1 MSDRVFGEIPEV
13 SVGTVFANR
22 EELSHS
28 GVHRP
33 TQAGISGAQD
43 EGADSIVLSGGY
55 EDDKDYGDEIIYT
68 GKGGQDPVSRKQ
80 VADQTLT
87 GQNMALAVS
96 CQEGL
101 PVRVVRGTSHRSP
114 FSPRSGYRYEGLYIV
129 ERFWREKGAAGLTV
143 WRFNLIKQSEQS
155 VSTEEHRQLTISSGN
170 ATPERIHRVAGPSDR
185 PRYPFEWSDQNH
197 LRL

>member
-1 MSDRVFGEIPEV
+1 MSDRIFGEIPGV

-101 PVRVVRGTSHRSP
+101 PVRVVRGAKSP
-114 FSPRSGYRYEGLYIV
+114 FAL
-129 ERFWREKGAAGLTV
+129 L
-143 WRFNLIKQSEQS
+143 
-155 VSTEEHRQLTISSGN
+155 SS
-170 ATPERIHRVAGPSDR
+170 
-185 PRYPFEWSDQNH
+185 
-197 LRL
+197 